1 MSDNERMTE
10 ILSSLMQITDPDCL
24 TTIQNSAFNRKRDVR
39 QKSAAVSTA
48 SWKVN
53 DEVQMLPEHRSRKPY
68 GTKGKIV
75 KINRVKM
82 VVSFPGFTTY
92 TVPKSMLM
100 KVE

>member
-1 MSDNERMTE
+1 MTE
-10 ILSSLMQITDPDCL
+10 ILSKLMQMTDTNCL
-24 TTIQNSAFNRKRDVR
+24 DTIQSAAFNRKRDVR
-39 QKSAAVSTA
+39 QKGAAISTA

-68 GTKGKIV
+68 DTKGKIV

-82 VVSFPGFTTY
+82 VVNFPGFTTY